1 VRTKSIARNLRLF
14 MLLIAIPSI
23 QLVAQTVKVMSS
35 GGLAPAFT
43 LLSPQYEKATGT
55 HVETAWG
62 PSMGTTTGAI
72 PVRLARGEAADVLIM
87 VRTALDDMVKKG
99 WVIPGS
105 EVDLAVS
112 KVGMAV
118 KAGAP
123 VPDISTVEAFRKTL
137 LQARSVAYSDSA
149 SGVYLQNELFKRL
162 GIEKEMA
169 PKSHMIPATPV
180 GEILVK
186 GDAEI
191 GFQQLSELKAVPGVT
206 IVGPIPE
213 EVQLITYY
221 SAGIVAK
228 GPNQDGGRALI
239 RFLASPTSC
248 DAIRKTGVD
257 PIACATGKP
266 PMSQPSH

>member
-1 VRTKSIARNLRLF
+1 MI
-14 MLLIAIPSI
+14 
-23 QLVAQTVKVMSS
+23 S
-35 GGLAPAFT
+35 GGFSPAFA
-43 LLSPQYEKATGT
+43 LLSPQFEKATGT
-55 HVETAWG
+55 HIETARG
-62 PSMGTTTGAI
+62 PSMGTTSGAI
-72 PVRLARGEAADVLIM
+72 PVRLERGEAADVLIM
-87 VRTALDDMVKKG
+87 VRSALDDMVKKG
-99 WVIPGS
+99 WVLRES
-105 EVDLAVS
+105 VVDLGVS

-180 GEILVK
+180 GEILLK
-186 GDAEI
+186 GEAEI

-206 IVGPIPE
+206 IVGPIPD
-213 EVQLITYY
+213 EVQLITNF

-228 GPNQDGGRALI
+228 GPNQEGGRALI
-239 RFLASPTSC
+239 RFLASPASC
-248 DAIRKTGVD
+248 DAIRQTAVD
-257 PIACATGKP
+257 PIACANSKP
-266 PMSQPSH
+266 TAPQPSH